1 MAASSD
7 LLAKSF
13 AGALESLQNDIKV
26 LKNVS
31 NIRCLLD
38 NQDKPME
45 SKLQEM
51 DGLVSQ
57 LERTFAVIE
66 EDLNGQ
72 ENVLQSFKLLLGDVD
87 KQKVEI
93 LQVQQ
98 VRGTYSFLR
107 LHTHTCPYSPY

>member
-1 MAASSD
+1 MAANSSD

-45 SKLQEM
+45 SKLQEV

-66 EDLNGQ
+66 EDLDGQ
-72 ENVLQSFKLLLGDVD
+72 ENVLQSFKLLLSNID

-93 LQVQQ
+93 SQVQQ
-98 VRGTYSFLR
+98 VCS
-107 LHTHTCPYSPY
+107 TH